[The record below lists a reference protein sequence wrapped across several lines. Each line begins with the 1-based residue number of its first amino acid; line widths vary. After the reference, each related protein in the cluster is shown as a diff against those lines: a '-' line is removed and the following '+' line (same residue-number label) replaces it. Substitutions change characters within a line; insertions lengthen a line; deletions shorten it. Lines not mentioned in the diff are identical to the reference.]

1 MELTALAGTRLHL
14 GGVNHMWANFLL
26 NEINEKSQF
35 LQPKYQEKGLSDY
48 TN

>member
-1 MELTALAGTRLHL
+1 
-14 GGVNHMWANFLL
+14 LL

-48 TN
+48 TNWS